1 MKIYYDS
8 KDPAYPICEIKD
20 IGENVEEPSDITFN
34 IGQAIA
40 SIIGEMMNQMILDKP
55 WEKKKELADA
65 IIDFTKDI
73 VDMYYDAMEKQHEK
87 AKKEV
92 ELYEIMVECYEETL
106 RNYDIDED
114 EIISDAQTMTSRF
127 VVEQNGGTY
136 HCNIVF
142 GDKVYTFGK
151 VPAGLTGKKM
161 DLLTWKAS
169 LAAIVLFD
177 KAFPDDESKH
187 PLRPYNKFNFYQD
200 LIDEL

>member
-1 MKIYYDS
+1 MEIIFNNDDHENIKVEINGFDKDLEDIEDVFFDVSASIATIVGEMVFKIAEKAAFDEKKSLAKAILDFSNTMVDAYYD
-8 KDPAYPICEIKD
+8 D
-20 IGENVEEPSDITFN
+20 
-34 IGQAIA
+34 
-40 SIIGEMMNQMILDKP
+40 
-55 WEKKKELADA
+55 
-65 IIDFTKDI
+65 
-73 VDMYYDAMEKQHEK
+73 MEKQHEK

-92 ELYEIMVECYEETL
+92 ELYEIMVECYEDTL

-114 EIISDAQTMTSRF
+114 EIISDAQTMSSRF